1 MQILSIVTKLLK
13 NTLTDKIKMTTMN
26 GIWSKVCDLIKML
39 DYHLLFIIL
48 LSFTILAYFDFK
60 IGKEAYFYTLST
72 ISQTLAALIG
82 IVAIFVIFKLDLLKT
97 ERSDSIERLENLLK
111 SDLVGSVVQ
120 QCRTTP
126 RYMEICAVIDNF
138 YIDYSID
145 DVVFGELSTAIE
157 NLGSDVIN
165 LDMNKFIRRS
175 EKIIKNIGKIDNSIK
190 NIPLKFSKLIIVVFS
205 TIILSILALP
215 FGWSIVPIGI
225 ISNLSILKLPVV
237 ALIVNLTV
245 LSIFQTKRFF
255 ENVMNS
261 KY

>member
-1 MQILSIVTKLLK
+1 MITMERIWNKVYDLF
-13 NTLTDKIKMTTMN
+13 KM
-26 GIWSKVCDLIKML
+26 I
-39 DYHLLFIIL
+39 DYRVLFIIL

-97 ERSDSIERLENLLK
+97 ERSDSIERLDNLLK
-111 SDLVGSVVQ
+111 SNLVSSVAYK
-120 QCRTTP
+120 CRATP
-126 RYMEICAVIDNF
+126 RYMEICTIIDNF

-145 DVVFGELSTAIE
+145 DVVFSELSTAIE
-157 NLGSDVIN
+157 NLGSDVTDLNMKI
-165 LDMNKFIRRS
+165 FIRRL
-175 EKIIKNIGKIDNSIK
+175 EKIIKSIDKIDNSIK

-225 ISNLSILKLPVV
+225 LSNLSILKLPVV

-245 LSIFQTKRFF
+245 LSIFQTKHFF